1 MTWGNLSPWYAVGS
15 ALRRVIRHP
24 YTELEVYPTRGGWR
38 WRVDRINPKTGR
50 FRTLAGGL
58 CPTTE
63 AAKTASMDA
72 VTDLG

>member
-24 YTELEVYPTRGGWR
+24 YTALEVCPTRGGWR
-38 WRVDRINPKTGR
+38 WRLDRIDPSTGR
-50 FRTLAGGL
+50 FRALAGGL
-58 CPTTE
+58 CASPE
-63 AAKTASMDA
+63 AAKRASMDA